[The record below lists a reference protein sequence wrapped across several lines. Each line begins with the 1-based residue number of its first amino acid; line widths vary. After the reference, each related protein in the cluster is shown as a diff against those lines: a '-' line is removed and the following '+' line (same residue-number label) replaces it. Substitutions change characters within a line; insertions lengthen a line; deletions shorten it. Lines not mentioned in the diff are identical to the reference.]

1 MFLNI
6 VHRKKFSQLKEKDPT
21 GAQVSNVIKLFVFV
35 AAVADKQAG
44 LLICPPRLTFSA

>member
-6 VHRKKFSQLKEKDPT
+6 GYRKKFSQLKEKDPT

-35 AAVADKQAG
+35 AVAADKKAG
-44 LLICPPRLTFSA
+44 LLNLSS